1 MGNLGILKHSA
12 DLADTTAV
20 LKVYYNAGDWLEN
33 DQFKPLLKAE
43 LGRDEEDQ
51 ALTKKTQ
58 IHTYYGFIDWE
69 DPTSTRSRKKISES
83 GKRFYQALISKKK
96 DVILKEIMASLETG
110 TFGRNVPGIT
120 SDSDIE
126 IPNVF
131 VKAVLALGYLT
142 REEYGFLFWKLNDFG
157 ESIFNVYADI
167 GAHRIK
173 SFIKTEDLP
182 NKYTDIKQIIALIN
196 WGFLT
201 VDNSH
206 PGKGRVMIGQD
217 VIDTYLSK
225 LVTLRG
231 FNNEPFKST
240 AVDDAVC
247 LTGAKNIIYFGSPG
261 TGKSY
266 KAKADFANAQTF
278 TTLFHPEYTYSD
290 FVGSY
295 RPVIGHER
303 DQPEIDS
310 HDGGTIAKPVNYF
323 EFVPGPL
330 VNALTAAFKKPEKSV
345 CLIIDELN
353 RGECAA
359 IFGDVFQLLDRD
371 VAGTSEYGI
380 TVKAELRKY
389 FTDREINFDIKND
402 GKLYLPS
409 NFSLVATMN
418 TSDQSLYPI
427 DAAFKRR
434 WDWIA
439 CPINFEELKTAYP
452 NQDIYMNDG
461 HEKWSW
467 ESLITVI
474 NKYISKN
481 HMEDKQIGPWFLR
494 PSSNG
499 EINYDV
505 FLNKCLFYLW
515 HDVYKDDQ
523 ESDDSPFIFND
534 QLNSFGQIQTA
545 MRLGGLKAG
554 FKSELMFSLGNESK

>member
-20 LKVYYNAGDWLEN
+20 LKVYNKADDWLEN

-58 IHTYYGFIDWE
+58 IHTYYGFLEWE
-69 DPTSTRSRKKISES
+69 DPTSTRSRKRITES
-83 GKRFYQALISKKK
+83 GKRFYQALISS
-96 DVILKEIMASLETG
+96 DESVILKEIMASLETG
-110 TFGRNVPGIT
+110 TFGRNVPGLT

-131 VKAVLALGYLT
+131 IKAVLALKYLT
-142 REEYGFLFWKLNDFG
+142 REEFGYLLWKLNDCS

-167 GAHRIK
+167 GADRIK
-173 SFIKTEDLP
+173 SFIKYSELT
-182 NKYTDIKQIIALIN
+182 NKYKDIKQITALIN
-196 WGFLT
+196 WGFL
-201 VDNSH
+201 VDDSTQ
-206 PGKGRVMIGQD
+206 PGPGRVSISQK
-217 VIDTYLSK
+217 VLNTYFDRLIA
-225 LVTLRG
+225 LRG
-231 FNNEPFKST
+231 FNNEPLRVT
-240 AVDDAVC
+240 AVGDGAR
-247 LTGAKNIIYFGSPG
+247 LLGAKNVIYFGSPG

-266 KAKADFANAQTF
+266 RAKTDFANAVTF

-290 FVGSY
+290 FMGSY

-330 VNALTAAFKKPEKSV
+330 VNALTAAFKDPEKSV
-345 CLIIDELN
+345 CLLIDELN

-371 VAGTSEYGI
+371 EAGTSEYGI
-380 TVKAELRKY
+380 TIKAELKKY
-389 FTDREINFDIKND
+389 FTDREINFDIKKD

-409 NFSLVATMN
+409 NLSLVATMN

-439 CPINFEELKTAYP
+439 CPINFDELKAAYP
-452 NQDIYMNDG
+452 NQEIFINDG

-494 PSSNG
+494 PSSTG

-523 ESDDSPFIFND
+523 EGDDSPFITND
-534 QLNSFGQIQTA
+534 QINSFGQTQTA
-545 MRLGGLKAG
+545 MRMGGLKAG
-554 FKSELMFSLGNESK
+554 FKSELISSLGNESE

>member
-20 LKVYYNAGDWLEN
+20 LKVYFKAGDWLEN

-69 DPTSTRSRKKISES
+69 DPTSTRSRKRISES
-83 GKRFYQALISKKK
+83 GKRFYQALISQNK
-96 DVILKEIMASLETG
+96 DVILEEIILSLETG

-131 VKAVLALGYLT
+131 VKAALALGYLT

-157 ESIFNVYADI
+157 ESIFNIYADI

-206 PGKGRVMIGQD
+206 PGKGRVMISQD
-217 VIDTYLSK
+217 VIRSYLSK
-225 LVTLRG
+225 LVALRG
-231 FNNEPFKST
+231 FNNEPLKST
-240 AVDDAVC
+240 AVDDVVRF
-247 LTGAKNIIYFGSPG
+247 TGAKNIIYFGSPG

-266 KAKADFANAQTF
+266 RAKADFAHAQTF

-295 RPVIGHER
+295 RPVIGYER
-303 DQPEIDS
+303 GQQEIDS
-310 HDGGTIAKPVNYF
+310 HDGETIAKPVNYF

-330 VNALTAAFKKPEKSV
+330 VNALTVAYKKPEQPV

-359 IFGDVFQLLDRD
+359 IFGDIFQLLDRD
-371 VAGTSEYGI
+371 VSGTSEYGI
-380 TVKAELRKY
+380 TIKAELRKY

-452 NQDIYMNDG
+452 NQEIFINDG
-461 HEKWSW
+461 HDKWSW

-523 ESDDSPFIFND
+523 ESDDSPFIIHD
-534 QLNSFGQIQTA
+534 KVNSFGQIQTA
-545 MRLGGLKAG
+545 MREGGMKAG
-554 FKSELMFSLGNESK
+554 FKSELISSLGNESK